1 LKKKK
6 EVFLKKMGNDQE
18 AMIKESSSLKK
29 EWAKMKLSLQESDLE
44 NRCLARELWQQ
55 PKRRNMVKS
64 RHF

>member
-1 LKKKK
+1 
-6 EVFLKKMGNDQE
+6 MGNDQE

-55 PKRRNMVKS
+55 PKKEKYG
-64 RHF
+64 